1 MNTTKPDC
9 RIQRFCEAII
19 AKRLGDISNLP
30 ERLVKYVI
38 HVYCD
43 FIAAYLNVLRQ
54 KEGKQLDWFPESLSI
69 DPALGDEMRH
79 FFSDYQHIT
88 KAFLNLNK
96 QMDFALGGTLLY
108 FGEGKVD
115 QTAQGVRFKGKFD
128 TNMALF
134 LGGTLRYVF

>member
-1 MNTTKPDC
+1 MSKTTPDR

-30 ERLVKYVI
+30 NRLVK
-38 HVYCD
+38 HVFQVYGD

-54 KEGKQLDWFPESLSI
+54 KEGKALDWFPESLSI

-88 KAFLNLNK
+88 KDFLTLNK
-96 QMDFALGGTLLY
+96 RIDELQKIDKDKQPNLY
-108 FGEGKVD
+108 AHMV
-115 QTAQGVRFKGKFD
+115 ASI
-128 TNMALF
+128 
-134 LGGTLRYVF
+134 LRHGRR

>member
-79 FFSDYQHIT
+79 FFSDYQHIA
-88 KAFLNLNK
+88 KAFLTLNK
-96 QMDFALGGTLLY
+96 QMDELREIDKDKQPNLY
-108 FGEGKVD
+108 EHMV
-115 QTAQGVRFKGKFD
+115 ASILSREH
-128 TNMALF
+128 
-134 LGGTLRYVF
+134 R

>member
-1 MNTTKPDC
+1 MNPTKPDR

-30 ERLVKYVI
+30 NRLVK
-38 HVYCD
+38 HVFDVYGD

-54 KEGKQLDWFPESLSI
+54 KEGKALDWFPESLSI

-88 KAFLNLNK
+88 KAFLTLNK
-96 QMDFALGGTLLY
+96 QMDELREIDKDKQPKLY
-108 FGEGKVD
+108 EHMV
-115 QTAQGVRFKGKFD
+115 ASILSHEHR
-128 TNMALF
+128 
-134 LGGTLRYVF
+134 